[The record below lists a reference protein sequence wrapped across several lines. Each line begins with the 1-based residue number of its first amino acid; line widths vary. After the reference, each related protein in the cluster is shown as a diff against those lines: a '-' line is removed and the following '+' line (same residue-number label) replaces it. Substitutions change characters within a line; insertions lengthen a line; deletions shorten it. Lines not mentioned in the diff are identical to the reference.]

1 MAATVFDSRARR
13 GAANRAARLAA
24 AVVSL
29 GIACGSMPSWC
40 MACARRNLPC
50 VKSAGNP
57 GGNLSLTD
65 PTPAMHALLL
75 IFPVL
80 AFAALAAHFYR
91 AGSWSLMLMSLVL
104 IVLLAW
110 PRAWVA
116 RLVQVGLVA
125 GALEW
130 VWTALGYVQ
139 QRMALGQPWSRL
151 ALILA
156 AVAVFTAA
164 AALVFRHPRLRAR
177 FALA

>member
-1 MAATVFDSRARR
+1 
-13 GAANRAARLAA
+13 
-24 AVVSL
+24 
-29 GIACGSMPSWC
+29 
-40 MACARRNLPC
+40 
-50 VKSAGNP
+50 
-57 GGNLSLTD
+57 
-65 PTPAMHALLL
+65 MHALLL

-130 VWTALGYVQ
+130 VWTAFGYIQ

-164 AALVFRHPRLRAR
+164 AALVFRHPQLRAR

>member
-1 MAATVFDSRARR
+1 MSMTQPMTTLTRGQCAPLLQRSSPAPRSTLPQRRQGEFLRDDLRRRRADYF
-13 GAANRAARLAA
+13 A
-24 AVVSL
+24 
-29 GIACGSMPSWC
+29 
-40 MACARRNLPC
+40 
-50 VKSAGNP
+50 
-57 GGNLSLTD
+57 NLSLTD

-91 AGSWSLMLMSLVL
+91 AGSWPLMLMSLVL

-116 RLVQVGLVA
+116 RLVQVCLVA

-130 VWTALGYVQ
+130 VWTAFGYIQ

-156 AVAVFTAA
+156 AVALFTAA
-164 AALVFRHPRLRAR
+164 AALVFRHRRLRAR
-177 FALA
+177 FALG

>member
-1 MAATVFDSRARR
+1 
-13 GAANRAARLAA
+13 
-24 AVVSL
+24 
-29 GIACGSMPSWC
+29 
-40 MACARRNLPC
+40 
-50 VKSAGNP
+50 
-57 GGNLSLTD
+57 
-65 PTPAMHALLL
+65 MHALLL

-91 AGSWSLMLMSLVL
+91 AGSWPLMLACLVL

-116 RLVQVGLVA
+116 RLAQVCLVA

-130 VWTALGYVQ
+130 VWTAFGLIQ

-156 AVAVFTAA
+156 AVALFTAA
-164 AALVFRHPRLRAR
+164 AALVFRHRRLRAR
-177 FALA
+177 FALG